1 MSDPDAE
8 DDAAH
13 DAAAEAASDR
23 ATDADLSERISSPDK
38 VLWPSAQI
46 TKLDLAEYYV
56 AVADRLLP
64 HLAGRATT
72 LKHSPKGVDDDGF
85 MRKDLPDHAPPS
97 VGRWTTYA
105 KSARRSLD
113 YAVIENVDA
122 LIWCAGQNVTE
133 FHPCLFRVDRP
144 DRLDTVVIDLDPSPD
159 SVDAATTALWIR
171 EICDQ
176 LGLACAVKTSGGR
189 GMHVT
194 VPVERRYDTP
204 RLRTFAEAIASKAVR
219 RHPDELTTEFTKTE
233 RGGRLFVDCTRV
245 GIGATVIS
253 AWSPRARSE
262 PTVSTPLEWDEVVDG
277 LDVTRFT
284 QSVAVDRPAVAEPD
298 PQRIERALDALG
310 L

>member
-1 MSDPDAE
+1 MSDDP
-8 DDAAH
+8 
-13 DAAAEAASDR
+13 
-23 ATDADLSERISSPDK
+23 ATGLSERISSPDK
-38 VLWPSAQI
+38 VLWPSAGI

-56 AVADRLLP
+56 AVADRLLER
-64 HLAGRATT
+64 LSGRATT
-72 LKHSPKGVDDDGF
+72 LKHSPKGVGDDGF
-85 MRKDLPDHAPPS
+85 MRKDLPDHAPDS

-113 YAVIENVDA
+113 YAVIDNVDA
-122 LIWCAGQNVTE
+122 LVWCAGQNVTE

-144 DRLDTVVIDLDPSPD
+144 DRLDTVVVDLDPSAD

-171 EICDQ
+171 EICDEID
-176 LGLACAVKTSGGR
+176 LSCAVKTSGGR

-194 VPVERRYDTP
+194 IPVERRYETA
-204 RLRTFAEAIASKAVR
+204 RLRALAEAIAAESVR

-245 GIGATVIS
+245 GIGATVIA

-262 PTVSTPLEWDEVVDG
+262 PTVSTPLHWDEVVGG
-277 LDVTRFT
+277 LDVARFT
-284 QSVAVDRPAVAEPD
+284 QEVALDRPPVDEPD
-298 PQRIERALDALG
+298 PQRIERALDAFG